1 MIYHELFLTN
11 DVMISDFLKY
21 LELELN
27 RSKLTVDAYGRDL
40 WEFADF
46 LGKDEDMPDAER
58 VTTTDVRAWLAQ
70 MARDGLSPRSLRRK
84 TQAVR
89 AFFRWIQKQGIISN
103 NPAAEVQLAKI
114 GRKLPE
120 FIREQE
126 MEDLLE
132 NPILGGDPALNIR
145 NKLII
150 KILYSCG
157 IRRDELAKITD
168 ADIDFYAK
176 EIRVHGKRDKTRI
189 IPVADELLDDIK
201 EWQTVRDSLYS
212 FSSPAPLIC
221 SKRGKLTGRA
231 IYEIVHKQLMGT
243 GATHKSPHSLRHT
256 FATSLLNSGA
266 EINSVKELLG
276 HASLQSTQIYTH
288 LTFSDMKKAYDAA
301 HPRSRA
307 TRTPEP
313 PDPLKGEN

>member
-1 MIYHELFLTN
+1 
-11 DVMISDFLKY
+11 MISEFLEY

-27 RSKLTVDAYGRDL
+27 RSHLTAEAYGRDL
-40 WEFADF
+40 RDFASF
-46 LGKDEDMPDAER
+46 LGKDEEMNDAAE
-58 VTTTDVRAWLAQ
+58 VTSADVRAWLAD
-70 MARDGLSPRSLRRK
+70 MARNGLSPRSLRRK
-84 TQAVR
+84 TQAAR
-89 AFFRWIQKQGIISN
+89 AFFRWIRKQGEISN

-120 FIREQE
+120 FVREQE
-126 MEDLLE
+126 MEEILD

-150 KILYSCG
+150 NILYSCG

-168 ADIDFYAK
+168 ADVDFHQK

-189 IPVADELLDDIK
+189 IPVADELLKEIK
-201 EWQTVRDSLYS
+201 EWQTVRNSLYS
-212 FSSPAPLIC
+212 FPSPAPLIC
-221 SKRGKLTGRA
+221 SKRGRLTGRA
-231 IYEIVHKQLMGT
+231 IYEIVHKLLMAT

-256 FATSLLNSGA
+256 FATSLLNNGA

-288 LTFSDMKKAYDAA
+288 LTFSDMKKAYDSA
-301 HPRSRA
+301 HPRSKK
-307 TRTPEP
+307 
-313 PDPLKGEN
+313 L

>member
-1 MIYHELFLTN
+1 MNKQTTETLMLTEFLE
-11 DVMISDFLKY
+11 Y

-27 RSKLTVDAYGRDL
+27 RSKLTVEAYGRDL
-40 WEFADF
+40 RELAAF
-46 LGKDEDMPDAER
+46 LGKDEEIEDAAE
-58 VTTTDVRAWLAQ
+58 VSTADVRAWLAD
-70 MARDGLSPRSLRRK
+70 MARHGLSPRSLRRK
-84 TQAVR
+84 TQAAR
-89 AFFRWIQKQGIISN
+89 AFFRWIQKQGAISN

-120 FIREQE
+120 FVREQE
-126 MEDLLE
+126 MEEILE
-132 NPILGGDPALNIR
+132 NPVMGGDPALNIR

-150 KILYSCG
+150 NILYSCG

-168 ADIDFYAK
+168 ADVDFHQK

-189 IPVADELLDDIK
+189 IPVADELLAEIR
-201 EWQTVRDSLYS
+201 EWQTVRDGLYS
-212 FSSPAPLIC
+212 FPAPAPLIC

-231 IYEIVHKQLMGT
+231 IYEIVHRLLMST

-256 FATSLLNSGA
+256 FATSLLNNGA

-301 HPRSRA
+301 HPRS
-307 TRTPEP
+307 
-313 PDPLKGEN
+313 KKQ

>member
-1 MIYHELFLTN
+1 MVSE
-11 DVMISDFLKY
+11 FLKY

-27 RSKLTVDAYGRDL
+27 RSKLTVAAYGRDL
-40 WEFADF
+40 RELAAF
-46 LGKDEDMPDAER
+46 LGRTEEMDDAASIS
-58 VTTTDVRAWLAQ
+58 TADIRAWLAS
-70 MARDGLSPRSLRRK
+70 MARNGLSPRSLRRK
-84 TQAVR
+84 TQAAR
-89 AFFRWIQKQGIISN
+89 AFFRWIQKQGAIAN

-120 FIREQE
+120 FVREQE
-126 MEDLLE
+126 MEEILD
-132 NPILGGDPALNIR
+132 NPVAGGDPALNIR

-150 KILYSCG
+150 NILYSCG

-168 ADIDFYAK
+168 ADIDFHQK

-189 IPVADELLDDIK
+189 IPVADELLDEIS
-201 EWQTVRDSLYS
+201 EWQTVRDGLYS
-212 FSSPAPLIC
+212 LPSPAPLIC
-221 SKRGKLTGRA
+221 SKRGKLSGRA
-231 IYEIVHKQLMGT
+231 IYQIVHRLLTPT

-301 HPRSRA
+301 HPRSKKSGQ
-307 TRTPEP
+307 TS
-313 PDPLKGEN
+313 

>member
-1 MIYHELFLTN
+1 MSYHELFLTV

-27 RSKLTVDAYGRDL
+27 RSKLTADAYGRDL
-40 WEFADF
+40 REFAEF
-46 LGKDEDMPDAER
+46 LGKDDDMSDAET
-58 VTTTDVRAWLAQ
+58 VTTTDIRAWIAD
-70 MARDGLSPRSLRRK
+70 MARNGLSPRSLRRK
-84 TQAVR
+84 TQATR
-89 AFFRWIQKQGIISN
+89 AFFRWIQKQGIISS

-120 FIREQE
+120 FVRAQE
-126 MEDLLE
+126 MEQLLE

-150 KILYSCG
+150 NILYSCG

-168 ADIDFYAK
+168 ADIDFHQK

-189 IPVADELLDDIK
+189 IPVADQLLNEIK

-212 FSSPAPLIC
+212 FPSPAPLIC

-231 IYEIVHKQLMGT
+231 IYDIVHKLLLGT

-256 FATSLLNSGA
+256 FATSLLNNGA

-276 HASLQSTQIYTH
+276 HSSLQSTQIYTH
-288 LTFSDMKKAYDAA
+288 LTFSDIRKAYDEA
-301 HPRSRA
+301 HPRS
-307 TRTPEP
+307 
-313 PDPLKGEN
+313 KH